1 MNVMKVLF
9 IFVCLFSFST
19 LVFSQKTNQEPSK
32 PTVSQTTNPAK
43 ASPAYAELLLR
54 RAELESDVEGWLET
68 YTEDYPRLKAA
79 RFELDL
85 INKDLTKLLA
95 QTDVSKLTLALGKL
109 LVRKNQIETDLWALE
124 NQYGKDYPE
133 VKRNQ
138 RKLESFQKSIKEIL
152 P

>member
-1 MNVMKVLF
+1 MTLQKLLF
-9 IFVCLFSFST
+9 VTIFSVCLAGA
-19 LVFSQKTNQEPSK
+19 VFSQTPSK
-32 PTVSQTTNPAK
+32 TQTSSANSQAVK
-43 ASPAYAELLLR
+43 ATPAYAELLLR
-54 RAELESDVEGWLET
+54 RTEIESDVESWLET
-68 YTEDYPRLKAA
+68 YTEEYPKLKAA

-95 QTDVSKLTLALGKL
+95 QTDASRLTLALGKL
-109 LVRKNQIETDLWALE
+109 LVRKNQIETDLWAME

-133 VKRNQ
+133 VKRNR